1 MQVTSNT
8 PSGLE
13 GRTAVVTGAAAGI
26 GRAVASQLRDLGMT
40 VGALD
45 LPGKSIPDDTIPLPA
60 DLRDTKAVTSAVQ
73 AFGAKYGDIWLL
85 VGNAGVSFVG
95 DIEHGEEAD
104 WQRILDINVLG
115 QMRAVRAA
123 LPSLRKAGPG
133 ASIIL
138 IGSCSARNGIPER
151 AIYSA
156 SKGAV
161 HGLALALAADLVG
174 EGIRVNCISP
184 GTVDTPFMAELIER
198 ADDPAQQR
206 VEFEMRQPTNKM
218 VDAREV
224 SLAVTWLANPINR
237 SITGSVIEIDGG
249 MGTIRLHRGRSNLN
263 PSTRS

>member
-73 AFGAKYGDIWLL
+73 AFGAKYGGIWLL

-115 QMRAVRAA
+115 Q
-123 LPSLRKAGPG
+123 
-133 ASIIL
+133 
-138 IGSCSARNGIPER
+138 
-151 AIYSA
+151 
-156 SKGAV
+156 
-161 HGLALALAADLVG
+161 
-174 EGIRVNCISP
+174 
-184 GTVDTPFMAELIER
+184 
-198 ADDPAQQR
+198 
-206 VEFEMRQPTNKM
+206 
-218 VDAREV
+218 
-224 SLAVTWLANPINR
+224 
-237 SITGSVIEIDGG
+237 
-249 MGTIRLHRGRSNLN
+249 
-263 PSTRS
+263 